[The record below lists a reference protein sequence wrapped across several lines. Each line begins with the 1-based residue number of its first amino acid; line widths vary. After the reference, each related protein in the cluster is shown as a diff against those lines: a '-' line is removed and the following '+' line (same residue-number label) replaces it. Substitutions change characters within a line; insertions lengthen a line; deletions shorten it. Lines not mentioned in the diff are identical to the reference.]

1 MPPKADK
8 LQQSIDSIKSF
19 LLRKSGVYPE
29 LNQLME
35 EIKHL
40 EKTLSQKKLTLQ
52 IVSNSEILN
61 QAIFDLIS
69 SNQEFA
75 QAYHIKYDPIPK
87 DNLQP
92 QKEVKTFLTLQRLI
106 ADSTE
111 LIEEYALE
119 QDQTYIIGR
128 SLDSKISL
136 DGELYQGVS
145 WQHLEIKAI
154 PGKNHGDCE
163 WEITDL
169 NSSNGTF
176 VNGQKITSPTIVK
189 ENDQITLGN
198 PEFKAKIASFKLK
211 QEVVLPEGEEV
222 NNYQEII
229 DCDLLLI
236 MVTDSKKISP
246 EEKSFLKNLDIS
258 FMSKQFLVFDITD
271 DSIKDNLTD
280 ITASWEKEIEK
291 LKLKYQLELFP
302 VFLKAYYEEDYNE
315 QLSKADQKIQ
325 DKFIKGINNII
336 KRQPENILAKR
347 VNVKLTPLITPIQEI
362 LAGEDEEL
370 KLKIKKLQ
378 DKLTALTAQNWK
390 DITKTALTNVKD
402 DKDKF
407 FKQIKSDLAQAKSAM
422 LDNFSRRSIISQVQE
437 FVDDLEPTI
446 FKKQGQSFVKLV
458 SNQQTE
464 NVNMNEIL
472 VKFSTSTI
480 EKWALQEWY
489 KINNSY
495 NNGGLNELLKRLYS
509 YVNIIPDL
517 FNQSPFLAPSELD
530 IKSNFQIS
538 FMPIESEVKIKQTSM
553 GGYIMKTLRANMMQ
567 VMMMVTMLLGLV
579 GMRAGKNQIFAEL
592 AKVFKA
598 VPILLGIVVFFVI
611 FMLTNSYNQENALK
625 LEEAGDKLKKEVGSY
640 YQSLNKN
647 LIEKVMQDITLALD
661 YEAVRIDSALE
672 RVQEAYDDYI
682 LDTEKQQ
689 IQIKANL
696 QSLKEKEKNLSK
708 EITEFD
714 KLIR

>member
-1 MPPKADK
+1 
-8 LQQSIDSIKSF
+8 
-19 LLRKSGVYPE
+19 
-29 LNQLME
+29 
-35 EIKHL
+35 
-40 EKTLSQKKLTLQ
+40 
-52 IVSNSEILN
+52 
-61 QAIFDLIS
+61 
-69 SNQEFA
+69 
-75 QAYHIKYDPIPK
+75 
-87 DNLQP
+87 
-92 QKEVKTFLTLQRLI
+92 
-106 ADSTE
+106 
-111 LIEEYALE
+111 
-119 QDQTYIIGR
+119 
-128 SLDSKISL
+128 
-136 DGELYQGVS
+136 
-145 WQHLEIKAI
+145 
-154 PGKNHGDCE
+154 
-163 WEITDL
+163 
-169 NSSNGTF
+169 
-176 VNGQKITSPTIVK
+176 
-189 ENDQITLGN
+189 
-198 PEFKAKIASFKLK
+198 
-211 QEVVLPEGEEV
+211 
-222 NNYQEII
+222 
-229 DCDLLLI
+229 

-246 EEKSFLKNLDIS
+246 EEKSFFKNLDIS

-271 DSIKDNLTD
+271 NNIKDNLTD
-280 ITASWEKEIEK
+280 VTASWEKEIEK

-390 DITKTALTNVKD
+390 DITKTALTSVKD

-437 FVDDLEPTI
+437 FVDDLEPTT

-458 SNQQTE
+458 SNQQNE

-598 VPILLGIVVFFVI
+598 IPILLGIVVFFII